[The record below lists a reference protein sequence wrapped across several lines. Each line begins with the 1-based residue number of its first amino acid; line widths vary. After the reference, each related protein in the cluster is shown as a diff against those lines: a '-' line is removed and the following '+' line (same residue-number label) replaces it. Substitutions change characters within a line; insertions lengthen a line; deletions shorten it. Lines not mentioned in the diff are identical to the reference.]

1 MIKKIL
7 QYFKKRKKE
16 KELERRY
23 RERLE
28 ELKKRD
34 PFVYKK

>member
-1 MIKKIL
+1 MIKSIIK
-7 QYFKKRKKE
+7 YFKDKYENYKLDKLYKK
-16 KELERRY
+16 KIK
-23 RERLE
+23 

>member
-1 MIKKIL
+1 MKYLTPEIEALSKDYRLNKLYKKKI
-7 QYFKKRKKE
+7 K
-16 KELERRY
+16 
-23 RERLE
+23 

>member
-1 MIKKIL
+1 MINWIKKKYKDWKMERL
-7 QYFKKRKKE
+7 YKKRIK
-16 KELERRY
+16 
-23 RERLE
+23 